1 MVTIKKKEG
10 PMLKDIPL
18 KHVMAFNAV
27 SAPAYM
33 GQAAGLIHKR
43 ADGEVIDVII
53 IAKDIE
59 TLRKFY
65 DDVADSKLKIEKS
78 VPVGMAHAGQLRII
92 PASGYSGNTG
102 GPGIPVAQPIR
113 DFYDDESEEW

>member
-1 MVTIKKKEG
+1 MVTTKKKEG

-18 KHVMAFNAV
+18 KHVMAFNSV

-43 ADGEVIDVII
+43 DDGEVIEVIVL
-53 IAKDIE
+53 AKDIE

-65 DDVADSKLKIEKS
+65 DDVVETELKIEKS

-92 PASGYSGNTG
+92 PASNYSGPTG
-102 GPGIPVAQPIR
+102 GSIPVAQPT
-113 DFYDDESEEW
+113 DKQCDESEEW